1 MIIRIIIRINKEEN
15 IKYSDR
21 YNERILEIYRDIEDK
36 EIFNN
41 IDVDMRD
48 VAIILK
54 IRKRDEIK
62 TKEDHDKSNTN
73 INTKEVVYK
82 EK

>member
-1 MIIRIIIRINKEEN
+1 M
-15 IKYSDR
+15 KYSDR
-21 YNERILEIYRDIEDK
+21 YNEKILEIYRDIEDK
-36 EIFNN
+36 EIFDN

-48 VAIILK
+48 VIIVLE

-62 TKEDHDKSNTN
+62 AKKNRDKNNTN

>member
-1 MIIRIIIRINKEEN
+1 M
-15 IKYSDR
+15 KYSDR
-21 YNERILEIYRDIEDK
+21 YNEKALEIYRDIEDK

-41 IDVDMRD
+41 VDIDIRD
-48 VAIILK
+48 IAIILE

-62 TKEDHDKSNTN
+62 TKENRDKSNIN
-73 INTKEVVYK
+73 INTKEVAYK